1 MGLGSGEIP
10 MEKFVRIGHPKINIL
25 KIIVF
30 YQYFGTPKGGWSTR
44 VYEMCRR
51 WVAQGAE
58 VTVVTSP
65 YDKSDISA
73 QRFFDT
79 QNFEGIK
86 VKIINLPQ
94 SNKHP
99 IWKRIYTFLGF
110 SFFSLWYA
118 LVENYDIAIA
128 SSGPITIGLPGLVAK
143 WIRRKKLIFEVR
155 DLWPLGAIEL
165 GMIRNKGLR
174 KIALFAEKTFYQAS
188 DFIVTCSDGMTEN
201 IQKRFPKLDVRTI
214 PNASDVELFQKK
226 TSFVLPEKY
235 HGKKIIVYTGS
246 LGAMDNCEQ
255 MIRGIAA
262 FSSQP
267 DVCFVI
273 IGEGAEKPQLMDLA
287 RTLKI
292 QNIDFLGLIPK
303 VEVIGWLQNAY
314 AALVTFRNLE
324 VFQTSSPNKLF
335 DAFAAGVPL
344 IQNTQGW
351 IKTLF
356 FEVRC
361 GINVPQENP
370 VEFGKAIERMVASEE
385 ERNEMAAHSKML
397 GETRF
402 NRDLLAEEYFQWMK
416 KLKP

>member
-10 MEKFVRIGHPKINIL
+10 MEKFVRIGHPKIKIL

-165 GMIRNKGLR
+165 GMIRKKGLQ

-262 FSSQP
+262 FAPQP

-273 IGEGAEKPQLMDLA
+273 IGEGAEKHQLMELA
-287 RTLKI
+287 RTLEI
-292 QNIDFLGLIPK
+292 QNIEFLGLIPK

-356 FEVRC
+356 LEVPC

-370 VEFGKAIERMVASEE
+370 AEFGKAIERMVASEE

-402 NRDLLAEEYFQWMK
+402 NRDQLAEEYFQWMK
-416 KLKP
+416 KLRP

>member
-1 MGLGSGEIP
+1 M
-10 MEKFVRIGHPKINIL
+10 
-25 KIIVF
+25 
-30 YQYFGTPKGGWSTR
+30 
-44 VYEMCRR
+44 YEMCRR

>member
-1 MGLGSGEIP
+1 
-10 MEKFVRIGHPKINIL
+10 MEKFIRIGHPKIKIL

-30 YQYFGTPKGGWSTR
+30 YQYFGTPNGGWSTR

-79 QNFEGIK
+79 QYFEGIK

-165 GMIRNKGLR
+165 GMIRNKGLQ

-214 PNASDVELFQKK
+214 PNASDVALFQKK

-235 HGKKIIVYTGS
+235 QGKKIVVYTGS

-262 FSSQP
+262 FSPRP

-287 RTLKI
+287 RTLQI
-292 QNIDFLGLIPK
+292 QNIEFLGLIPK

-351 IKTLF
+351 IKSLF
-356 FEVRC
+356 MEVPC
-361 GINVPQENP
+361 GINVPQENAA
-370 VEFGKAIERMVASEE
+370 EFGKAIERMVTSVED
-385 ERNEMAAHSKML
+385 RNEMAAKSKLL
-397 GETRF
+397 GETKF
-402 NRDLLAEEYFQWMK
+402 NRDHLAEEYFQWMK
-416 KLKP
+416 KLRP

>member
-1 MGLGSGEIP
+1 M
-10 MEKFVRIGHPKINIL
+10 

-51 WVAQGAE
+51 WVEQGAS
-58 VTVVTSP
+58 VTVITSP
-65 YDKSDISA
+65 YDKSDIAA
-73 QRFFDT
+73 QKFFDT
-79 QNFEGIK
+79 QNFDGIQ

-99 IWKRIYTFLGF
+99 IWKRLYTFLGF

-118 LVENYDIAIA
+118 LVEKYDLAIT

-155 DLWPLGAIEL
+155 DLWPSGAIEL
-165 GMIRNKGLR
+165 GMIRNNFLQ
-174 KIALFAEKTFYQAS
+174 KIALFSEKTFYRSS
-188 DFIVTCSDGMTEN
+188 DFVVTCSDGMTQN
-201 IQKRFPKLDVRTI
+201 IQKRFPTLDVRTI
-214 PNASDVELFQKK
+214 PNASDVALFQQK
-226 TSFVLPEKY
+226 TSFVLPEKCQ
-235 HGKKIIVYTGS
+235 GKKIIVYTGS

-262 FSSQP
+262 FPAQS

-273 IGEGAEKPQLMDLA
+273 IGEGAEKSALMELSK
-287 RTLKI
+287 TLRI

-303 VEVIGWLQNAY
+303 VEVIGWLQHAY
-314 AALVTFRNLE
+314 AAMVTFRNLE

-351 IKTLF
+351 IKNLF
-356 FEVRC
+356 LEHSC
-361 GINVPQENP
+361 GLNVPQENEL
-370 VEFGKAIERMVASEE
+370 EFGKAIARMVENE
-385 ERNEMAAHSKML
+385 LERNHMAAQSKML
-397 GETRF
+397 GETKF
-402 NRDLLAEEYFQWMK
+402 NRDHLASEYFEWMK
-416 KLKP
+416 KVTS